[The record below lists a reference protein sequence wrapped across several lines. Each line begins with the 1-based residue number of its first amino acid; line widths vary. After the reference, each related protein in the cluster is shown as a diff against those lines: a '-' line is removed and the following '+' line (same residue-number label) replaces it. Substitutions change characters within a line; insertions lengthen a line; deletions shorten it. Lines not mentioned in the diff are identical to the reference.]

1 MGQLLPTIPRM
12 TTTTTNSST
21 TPSSSSAPP
30 GTISCLFCSGI
41 VSFKQATM
49 AKFKSHLEAV
59 HDIFFDAE
67 FLLAVHFLREE
78 ERSRVL
84 RSMRRRVRE
93 AVGVTVGPEEEEEQ
107 EEEEEEVTLMEEEEP
122 KKKKPKISVEET
134 LRRARDDVSKGPPQ
148 KMIKLTAVHYGFDED
163 VFPGGIAPQNTKSE
177 PKTSETKRKYT
188 EESNTDDSSR
198 QMKKQRLLKKG
209 LKKMKKDKVMKKRI
223 SNLVM
228 ATLEPNTLDVCKD
241 ASKEEEQ
248 DTKGDNVEEVDN
260 SKLQEHWVANNQI
273 VEKENENKPE
283 EEPKKVMNDETY
295 NEDPE
300 KEVKSQTREC
310 KCDNC
315 GELFPSIQTLNVHK
329 FQNSC

>member
-12 TTTTTNSST
+12 TTSTISPSST
-21 TPSSSSAPP
+21 TSTSSSAPP

-78 ERSRVL
+78 ERSKVL

-93 AVGVTVGPEEEEEQ
+93 AVGVTVGPK

-122 KKKKPKISVEET
+122 NKKTPKISVEET

-163 VFPGGIAPQNTKSE
+163 VFPGGIAPQNTKS
-177 PKTSETKRKYT
+177 
-188 EESNTDDSSR
+188 
-198 QMKKQRLLKKG
+198 
-209 LKKMKKDKVMKKRI
+209 
-223 SNLVM
+223 
-228 ATLEPNTLDVCKD
+228 
-241 ASKEEEQ
+241 
-248 DTKGDNVEEVDN
+248 
-260 SKLQEHWVANNQI
+260 
-273 VEKENENKPE
+273 
-283 EEPKKVMNDETY
+283 
-295 NEDPE
+295 
-300 KEVKSQTREC
+300 
-310 KCDNC
+310 
-315 GELFPSIQTLNVHK
+315 
-329 FQNSC
+329 

>member
-12 TTTTTNSST
+12 TTSTISPSST
-21 TPSSSSAPP
+21 TSTSSSAPP

-49 AKFKSHLEAV
+49 AKFKAHLEAV
-59 HDIFFDAE
+59 HGIFFDAE

-78 ERSRVL
+78 ERSKVL

-93 AVGVTVGPEEEEEQ
+93 AVGVTVGPKEEEEE

-122 KKKKPKISVEET
+122 KKKTPKISVEET
-134 LRRARDDVSKGPPQ
+134 LRRARDDVSKGPPP

-209 LKKMKKDKVMKKRI
+209 LKK
-223 SNLVM
+223 
-228 ATLEPNTLDVCKD
+228 
-241 ASKEEEQ
+241 
-248 DTKGDNVEEVDN
+248 
-260 SKLQEHWVANNQI
+260 
-273 VEKENENKPE
+273 
-283 EEPKKVMNDETY
+283 
-295 NEDPE
+295 
-300 KEVKSQTREC
+300 
-310 KCDNC
+310 
-315 GELFPSIQTLNVHK
+315 
-329 FQNSC
+329 